1 MRGKKRTMRL
11 YLQASSIIPLALALA
26 LALAFCFTSVS
37 PALAHKVY
45 LFPWVDGDT
54 VYIHSHFKGK
64 KKVKGGTIKVF
75 DPSGRQ
81 LLEGK
86 TNEKGEFSFKIPQKT
101 DLRIVLDASTGHR
114 AEYILNVEE
123 MLGIVVKPDAAVKE
137 TDKLHVTSPGVVQT
151 DLEQIRTVM
160 EKAVDDRLKPI
171 VRMLARIQEER
182 GPSFNEIIGGI
193 GYIFGLMGIVLYF
206 KSRKKIDP
214 DKEVTE

>member
-11 YLQASSIIPLALALA
+11 YLQASSIIPLALA

-54 VYIHSHFKGK
+54 IYLHSHFRGK

-75 DPSGRQ
+75 DPSGMQ
-81 LLEGK
+81 LLEKK
-86 TNEKGEFSFKIPQKT
+86 TDEKGKCSFKIPQKT
-101 DLRIVLDASTGHR
+101 DLRIVLEASTGHR
-114 AEYILNVEE
+114 AEYTLKVEE
-123 MLGIVVKPDAAVKE
+123 MLDTAVIPDAVKE
-137 TDKLHVTSPGVVQT
+137 TDRLRDSSPGAVQT
-151 DLEQIRTVM
+151 DLEQIKTVM

-171 VRMLARIQEER
+171 VRMLARIQEEK
-182 GPSFNEIIGGI
+182 GPGFNEIIGGI

-206 KSRKKIDP
+206 KSRKKL
-214 DKEVTE
+214 